1 MFMEDSSIL
10 DLIYELKKKCIQSD
24 DDFFNTLDISQAEYN
39 MFICL
44 KNCKHFN
51 SYSVA
56 EKMQLSLSRV
66 SRIIDKMVNKE
77 FLTRSTNKDDRRAI
91 DIKMTPKGKEVMNK
105 IIEYRS
111 ERESKL
117 ESKVNEK
124 EKADISVNLKKLIE
138 IL

>member
-1 MFMEDSSIL
+1 MEDSSIL

-24 DDFFNTLDISQAEYN
+24 EVFFDTHDISQAEYN

-44 KNCKHFN
+44 ENCKHFN

-77 FLTRSTNKDDRRAI
+77 FLTRSINKIDRRAI
-91 DIKMTPKGKEVMNK
+91 DIKMTSKGKEVMDK
-105 IIEYRS
+105 IIQYRN
-111 ERESKL
+111 ERASKL
-117 ESKVNEK
+117 ESKINEK
-124 EKADISVNLKKLIE
+124 EKADIGINLKKLIE